1 MKRVKKGFELNLG
14 KENPYSLYIQEVV
27 TKYDSEKQLKI
38 PGVILS
44 DVQQVLGHDADIV
57 VAANAHDTGVSVVK
71 AETSKRKSLS
81 KSPRKTIVLSASPKK
96 TIVVEDSSP
105 RRKSMGRVVQKSP
118 RTKSPQITSTPR
130 TLTLGSPSKI
140 IVSP

>member
-1 MKRVKKGFELNLG
+1 MKKGFELNLG

-71 AETSKRKSLS
+71 AETSKRKSFA
-81 KSPRKTIVLSASPKK
+81 KSPQKTIVLSASPKK
-96 TIVVEDSSP
+96 TIVVEDFSP
-105 RRKSMGRVVQKSP
+105 RRKSVGGVQSQ
-118 RTKSPQITSTPR
+118 RTQTSTPR
-130 TLTLGSPSKI
+130 TLTLGSPSI
-140 IVSP
+140 ITVSP